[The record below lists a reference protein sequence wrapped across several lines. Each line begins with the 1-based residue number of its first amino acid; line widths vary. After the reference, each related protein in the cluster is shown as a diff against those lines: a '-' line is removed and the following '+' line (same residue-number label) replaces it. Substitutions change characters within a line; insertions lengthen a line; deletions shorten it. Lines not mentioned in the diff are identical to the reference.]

1 MNSRPAVRTT
11 IVSLVALALALT
23 LTAAAA
29 LDAEIFATVD
39 GSEITRVQFEREVFS
54 AVRQTFYHGQPPT
67 DAEYIELREN
77 IANRLVDR
85 ALLLHEAKRR
95 AIAPDH
101 SSIAAKLAVYED
113 RYADSERFQVEGEQ
127 MLSRLRQRF
136 EEDSILALLEEQVRA
151 GIEPADESV
160 ARSYYA
166 SNAEKF
172 TEPEKIRVS
181 VILLAVAPSSTAE
194 VWDAAR
200 LEAADIVQ
208 RISAGESFAELARM
222 RSADPS
228 GKNGG
233 DMGYLHAGMLSDTA
247 QNALVELEIGEL
259 PEPVTVLE
267 GIAVFRLTGR
277 QPAALQPFAAVHERA
292 ADLWRR
298 DAGES
303 LWQQMI
309 SDLRAGSSV
318 TIDEVYLRSVTALRL

>member
-1 MNSRPAVRTT
+1 MNSRSAAFAT
-11 IVSLVALALALT
+11 IIALALT
-23 LTAAAA
+23 LTPAAAQ
-29 LDAEIFATVD
+29 DTETFATVE
-39 GSEITRVQFEREVFS
+39 GSEITRAQFERAVFS
-54 AVRQTFYHGQPPT
+54 AARQTFYHGQPPSE
-67 DAEYIELREN
+67 AEYLDFRRSV
-77 IANRLVDR
+77 ANKLVDS

-95 AIAPDH
+95 AIGPD
-101 SSIAAKLAVYED
+101 SDGVAAKLAVYAD
-113 RYADSERFQVEGEQ
+113 RYADTERWQVEGEQ
-127 MLSRLRQRF
+127 MLTKLRKRF
-136 EEDSILALLEEQVRA
+136 EEDSILAILEEQVRA
-151 GIEPADESV
+151 AIEPADESV
-160 ARSYYA
+160 VRSYYE

-181 VILLAVAPSSTAE
+181 VILLAVLPSSTTE

-200 LEAADIVQ
+200 LEAGDIVR

-222 RSADPS
+222 HSADPS

-247 QNALVELEIGEL
+247 QGTLEGLEIGQL

-267 GIAVFRLTGR
+267 GVAIFQLTGR

-303 LWQQMI
+303 LWQETI
-309 SDLRAGSSV
+309 SELWAKSSV
-318 TIDEVYLRSVTALRL
+318 TIDEDYLRSVTALRL